1 MKHPLLSLIALASF
15 GTTVSCAATQAAQEP
30 PREAARANRVSLLVG
45 ERSMRSSDWDP
56 VDEHKVVA
64 FEYVTPLS
72 YQPLEFEVGLARS
85 KDEHSSTD
93 GTTTEGSFGL
103 RASFAGDERLQPY
116 VGAGISRIEAEID
129 PPGNDDDDGSFA
141 AYAHGGVL
149 YYLSPEWFL
158 GFDLRF
164 LFGSDIDL
172 FGQDMDADYTQFGV
186 LFGFAF

>member
-1 MKHPLLSLIALASF
+1 MKNVLLSMLSFTVFGCASMQ
-15 GTTVSCAATQAAQEP
+15 ATQDAP
-30 PREAARANRVSLLVG
+30 PETARSNRVSLLVG
-45 ERSMRSSDWDP
+45 ERSLRSSDWDP
-56 VDEHKVVA
+56 VDEHDVVA
-64 FEYVTPLS
+64 FEYVAPLS
-72 YQPLEFEVGLARS
+72 YQPLEFEVGIARS

-93 GTTTEGSFGL
+93 GTTTEGSFGI
-103 RASFAGDERLQPY
+103 RTSFGTGDDRLQPY

-172 FGQDMDADYTQFGV
+172 FGEDMDADYTQFGILV
-186 LFGFAF
+186 GFAF